1 MKRLEA
7 NMRKKCETAKI
18 SLRIEMV
25 QSALETA
32 RLKSREKL
40 IDADAKL
47 QKAMEDLSESTNIT
61 GILNNMVSYFND
73 KKDAEAELELANE
86 LEAYLN
92 EEVEIDPETDNCK

>member
-32 RLKSREKL
+32 KLKSREKL

-61 GILNNMVSYFND
+61 SILNNMVSYFND
-73 KKDAEAELELANE
+73 KKDAEAELELAKE
-86 LEAYLN
+86 LEVYLN
-92 EEVEIDPETDNCK
+92 EEVDIDPEDDNSK

>member
-32 RLKSREKL
+32 KLKSREKL

-61 GILNNMVSYFND
+61 SILNNMVSYFND
-73 KKDAEAELELANE
+73 KKDAEAELELAKE
-86 LEAYLN
+86 LEAYFN
-92 EEVEIDPETDNCK
+92 EDVDIDPENDNSK

>member
-47 QKAMEDLSESTNIT
+47 QKAMEDISESTNIT
-61 GILNNMVSYFND
+61 CILNNMVSYFND

>member
-7 NMRKKCETAKI
+7 NMRKKCEKQKVA
-18 SLRIEMV
+18 LRIEMV

-32 RLKSREKL
+32 KLKSREKL

-61 GILNNMVSYFND
+61 SILNNMVSYFND
-73 KKDAEAELELANE
+73 KKDAEAELELAEE
-86 LEAYLN
+86 LNNYLN
-92 EEVEIDPETDNCK
+92 EEVEVDPEDDNTK